1 MKDETVLEFS
11 RVWVN
16 IVSVHETHTLIHTVS
31 TQHGTDHRVKR
42 RSEYHTQTWVRWFE
56 VLRIIFYFT
65 LKCVMLLTKG
75 MICDQSNRP
84 LEKVF
89 ICYIYW
95 IEWKALWAHS
105 EQYCVCFL
113 LSVINERG
121 QRGRIVRL
129 FVPWLVLNES
139 IAACLQLSCQADWLC
154 FLLRGVSTTFLN
166 RLFLMHRDIC

>member
-1 MKDETVLEFS
+1 MKPTHWFIRSLRNTAQITGLREGQSTTRKHGFVDLKFWESSFILPWS
-11 RVWVN
+11 
-16 IVSVHETHTLIHTVS
+16 VSCCW
-31 TQHGTDHRVKR
+31 Q
-42 RSEYHTQTWVRWFE
+42 
-56 VLRIIFYFT
+56 
-65 LKCVMLLTKG
+65 KG
-75 MICDQSNRP
+75 WSVYQSNRP